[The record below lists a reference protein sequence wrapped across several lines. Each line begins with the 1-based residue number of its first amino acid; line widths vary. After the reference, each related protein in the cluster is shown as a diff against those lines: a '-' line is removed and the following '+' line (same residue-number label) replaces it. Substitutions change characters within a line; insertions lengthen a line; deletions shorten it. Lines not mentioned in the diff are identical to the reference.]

1 MSLLDP
7 SWQTARADV
16 VGGRGG
22 GCTRGRGPALT
33 FPESGQMHCTVR
45 GLASARIRKEPRHS
59 ARHDDA
65 AFRCVYKCPQRLLVK
80 RGSANKRIILVQ
92 SADLCNC
99 CRGQQCPVCSTSRN
113 PDTCGYTEP
122 GCRPGSGIR
131 DLFAAGSERGGQA
144 GAVSPGPGDSIW
156 GPSFGDLSL
165 QGCWTLMQA
174 LDRQQPAEL
183 LWELIWA
190 SGGTIARL
198 LLFLLGARSLGL
210 SLANWSARGNTW
222 SMPGGP
228 VCWVVWRH
236 FLCGAPWAPGP
247 GAACQ
252 ARVRRGQLTP
262 AYDFRGIGTL
272 TFPSKILP
280 CRPPVIAR
288 LP

>member
-1 MSLLDP
+1 MEG
-7 SWQTARADV
+7 ARGD
-16 VGGRGG
+16 G
-22 GCTRGRGPALT
+22 GPALT
-33 FPESGQMHCTVR
+33 FPESGQMHCTAR

-80 RGSANKRIILVQ
+80 RVQLINVLSWFRALTCVTAVGVNDVLFAQLPGTPTLV
-92 SADLCNC
+92 
-99 CRGQQCPVCSTSRN
+99 G
-113 PDTCGYTEP
+113 TEP

-210 SLANWSARGNTW
+210 SSANWSARGNSASECRRNTW
-222 SMPGGP
+222 SMLGGP
-228 VCWVVWRH
+228 VCWVVRRH
-236 FLCGAPWAPGP
+236 FLCGVPWAPGP

-252 ARVRRGQLTP
+252 ARVRRAQLTP